1 MTERIADPQAVC
13 PFVAFDDER
22 DFRAPV
28 PDHRHRCFAE
38 SPAAPRALAHQAAY
52 CLSGAFPGC
61 PTFVDWARREAAP
74 VKPELPVRSLRD
86 PAGTPRPAAMP
97 SPAGQ
102 AAEPAPRAGAGDWT
116 APPPW
121 AGPAAGVAVGLGA
134 VGAESGPGDE
144 LNGQSAAPD
153 ADLPGGVLPP
163 GIASGTAPP
172 AVTATAADD
181 TPAFLAARS
190 GRSMPPPPV
199 PVPGDDAGVE
209 PYDPAG
215 DPVGA
220 GPASAGD
227 PASGPPPPRSPG
239 EPRRVPVGYAPVAA
253 TKGQR
258 AGTSRAEHGD
268 LSAPSWE
275 QPRRLEAYPTL
286 KSRGGGGGIPRVA
299 VYAIIVLLAGAVLFA
314 MPFLLRAMGGGGTSP
329 TPKPSASAQATPKP
343 SATAAASPAQV
354 IYVVK
359 AGDTLSRIAAK
370 YHVTTDQILTANPSI
385 KNPNNIAIGDKITI
399 PQPAASGVVN
409 GAITPA
415 P

>member
-74 VKPELPVRSLRD
+74 VKPKSPVRSLRD
-86 PAGTPRPAAMP
+86 PAGTPRPAALP
-97 SPAGQ
+97 SPASQ
-102 AAEPAPRAGAGDWT
+102 AAEPAPRAGAADWT

-121 AGPAAGVAVGLGA
+121 AGPVAGVAVGLGA
-134 VGAESGPGDE
+134 AGTGSGPEDG
-144 LNGQSAAPD
+144 LNGPSAAPG
-153 ADLPGGVLPP
+153 ADLAGGDLPP
-163 GIASGTAPP
+163 GIAPGTAPP

-181 TPAFLAARS
+181 TPAFLAGRS

-199 PVPGDDAGVE
+199 GVPGDDAGVE

-215 DPVGA
+215 DPVAA
-220 GPASAGD
+220 GSGSAVV
-227 PASGPPPPRSPG
+227 PASGAPPPRPPG

-258 AGTSRAEHGD
+258 AGTSRPEHAD
-268 LSAPSWE
+268 PSAPSWE

-286 KSRGGGGGIPRVA
+286 KSRGGGGIPRVA
-299 VYAIIVLLAGAVLFA
+299 VYAIVVLLAGGVLFA
-314 MPFLLRAMGGGGTSP
+314 MPFLLRAVGGGGTTSP
-329 TPKPSASAQATPKP
+329 TAQPSASAQATPKP

-354 IYVVK
+354 VYVVK

-370 YHVTTDQILTANPSI
+370 YHVTMDQILTANPSI
-385 KNPNNIAIGDKITI
+385 KSADKIAIGDRIVI